1 MAFVLSAR
9 GPEGVDINGVPNG
22 FTPVIVTIDGS
33 RRYHIAHSIPVAT
46 ADADVP
52 AALEAVAPPASEQ
65 RTRWSDKAN
74 NGLQAEAV
82 VPEDWVPLVPTAS
95 LNLLRF
101 IENTDTDSAVI
112 GVGWSDF
119 PITLAIN
126 GAPLGRTITYDGET
140 ADEESNMTNL
150 INTGNDTQVQLW
162 IRNTTR
168 SENGYIDPDSFVIGS
183 NTFDMHTDIDISAW
197 VDNDALTTQMNFGAV
212 TNKAVMYLRIQT
224 LIEGLGLERAILAQ
238 VMWDVQDK
246 GTIGTFNTAP
256 WARPIN
262 IERNGNVGTAYPQV
276 SGRYVNTLANIPI
289 WNGVAA
295 EMGTIAFQLDTTGSQ
310 TMIFNLWILGLWA

>member
-1 MAFVLSAR
+1 MAFVLLAR
-9 GPEGVDINGVPNG
+9 GPENLDEAGVGVG
-22 FTPVIVTIDGS
+22 TTPVNVAIDGS
-33 RRYHIAHSIPVAT
+33 RAFRLQHAVPVAT
-46 ADADVP
+46 VDSAIVSSLEVFAPPGSEQRIRWINKANNGEQV
-52 AALEAVAPPASEQ
+52 EAVAP
-65 RTRWSDKAN
+65 
-74 NGLQAEAV
+74 EA
-82 VPEDWVPLVPTAS
+82 WVPLVPIAS
-95 LNLLRF
+95 GLLRF

-162 IRNTTR
+162 IGNTTR
-168 SENGYIDPDSFVIGS
+168 SEDGYIDPDSFVIGS

-197 VDNDALTTQMNFGAV
+197 ADNDALTTQMDFGAV

-238 VMWDVQDK
+238 VMWDVQDS

-256 WARPIN
+256 WARPIS
-262 IERNGNVGTAYPQV
+262 IERGEAVGTAYAQV
-276 SGRYVNTLANIPI
+276 SGRYVNTLANISI

-295 EMGTIAFQLDTTGSQ
+295 EMGTIAFQLATTGSQ